1 MTHSDNNS
9 WQEWPDESKT
19 EEQAQPTISD
29 PSVDLNLAETPK
41 HRTPVRP
48 VEEMIPSDVPA
59 EQRQKIERLLQVI
72 DLNKS
77 DAVMQFGAPVQR
89 ELSQFSDQVLSEV
102 KMKDGGDAGK
112 LLSDLM
118 QRVRQMD
125 PDSLQE
131 KKSFW
136 SNVPVIGR
144 AKKKAETYFLQYEK
158 MSAYLEEVVHN
169 LDRSKFGLMKDI
181 TLLDQMYQKN
191 RRYFEELNLY
201 IAAGETKIAHVRENE
216 IEPLRTE
223 VEVSRDQT
231 KLQEL
236 NDLIQLTDRFEK
248 KIHDLKLS
256 RTISLQMAPQI
267 RVIQQNNQILA
278 EKIESAVVNTIPLWK
293 NQVVLSLSLS
303 RQKSALQ
310 MQKDVTS
317 TTNQLLEQN
326 SRLLKDSSIEIAEE
340 NEKGIVSVESLKVAH
355 QNLIETLD
363 ETLRIQQDGK
373 QKRRD
378 AEHELE
384 RMENELKQKVIEVAS
399 KSRELPN
406 QRY

>member
-9 WQEWPDESKT
+9 WQQWPDE
-19 EEQAQPTISD
+19 EQSTQPTISD
-29 PSVDLNLAETPK
+29 PSVDVNLAEAPA
-41 HRTPVRP
+41 HQAVPSRP
-48 VEEMIPSDVPA
+48 VEEMIPNDVPA

-72 DLNKS
+72 DLKKS

-125 PDSLQE
+125 PDTLQE

-191 RRYFEELNLY
+191 KRYFEELNLY
-201 IAAGETKIAHVRENE
+201 IAAGETKIAHVREHE
-216 IEPLRTE
+216 IEPLRME
-223 VEVSRDQT
+223 VERTRDQT
-231 KLQEL
+231 RLQEL
-236 NDLIQLTDRFEK
+236 NDMIQLADRFEK

-303 RQKSALQ
+303 RQKTALQ
-310 MQKDVTS
+310 MQKDVTN

-406 QRY
+406 RPY

>member
-9 WQEWPDESKT
+9 WQQWPEEEST
-19 EEQAQPTISD
+19 TQPTISD
-29 PSVDLNLAETPK
+29 PSVDLNLAETSSQP
-41 HRTPVRP
+41 TVPVRP
-48 VEEMIPSDVPA
+48 VEDMIPSDVPV

-72 DLNKS
+72 DLKKS
-77 DAVMQFGAPVQR
+77 DAVMQYGAPVQR

-125 PDSLQE
+125 PDTLQE

-191 RRYFEELNLY
+191 KRYFEELNLY
-201 IAAGETKIAHVRENE
+201 IAAGETKIAHVREHE
-216 IEPLRTE
+216 IEPLRME
-223 VEVSRDQT
+223 VERSQDQT
-231 KLQEL
+231 RLQEL
-236 NDLIQLTDRFEK
+236 NDMIQLADRFEK

-303 RQKSALQ
+303 RQKTALQ
-310 MQKDVTS
+310 MQKDVTN

-384 RMENELKQKVIEVAS
+384 RMENELKQKVMEVAS
-399 KSRELPN
+399 KNRELPN
-406 QRY
+406 RPY

>member
-9 WQEWPDESKT
+9 WQQWPEEEST
-19 EEQAQPTISD
+19 TQPTISD
-29 PSVDLNLAETPK
+29 PSVDLNLAEATSRP
-41 HRTPVRP
+41 TAPVRP
-48 VEEMIPSDVPA
+48 VEDMIPSDVPA

-77 DAVMQFGAPVQR
+77 DAVMQYGAPVQR

-125 PDSLQE
+125 PDTLQE

-191 RRYFEELNLY
+191 KRYFEELNLY
-201 IAAGETKIAHVRENE
+201 IAAGETKIAHVREHE
-216 IEPLRTE
+216 IEPLRME
-223 VEVSRDQT
+223 VERSQDQT
-231 KLQEL
+231 RIQEL
-236 NDLIQLTDRFEK
+236 NDMIQLADRFEK

-303 RQKSALQ
+303 RQKTALQ
-310 MQKDVTS
+310 MQKDVTN

-384 RMENELKQKVIEVAS
+384 RMENELKQKVMEVAS
-399 KSRELPN
+399 KNRELPN
-406 QRY
+406 RPY

>member
-9 WQEWPDESKT
+9 WQQWPEEEST
-19 EEQAQPTISD
+19 TQPAISD
-29 PSVDLNLAETPK
+29 PSVDLNLAEATSRPA
-41 HRTPVRP
+41 TPVRP
-48 VEEMIPSDVPA
+48 VEDMIPSDVPA

-77 DAVMQFGAPVQR
+77 DAVMQYGAPVQR

-125 PDSLQE
+125 PDTLQE

-169 LDRSKFGLMKDI
+169 LDRSKFSLMKDI

-191 RRYFEELNLY
+191 KRYFEELNLY
-201 IAAGETKIAHVRENE
+201 IAAGETKIKHVREHE
-216 IEPLRTE
+216 IEPLRME
-223 VEVSRDQT
+223 VERSQDQT
-231 KLQEL
+231 RIQEL
-236 NDLIQLTDRFEK
+236 NDMIQLADRFEK

-303 RQKSALQ
+303 RQKTALQ
-310 MQKDVTS
+310 MQKDVTN

-384 RMENELKQKVIEVAS
+384 RMENELKQKVMEVAS
-399 KSRELPN
+399 KNRELPN
-406 QRY
+406 RPY

>member
-9 WQEWPDESKT
+9 WQQWPEEEST
-19 EEQAQPTISD
+19 TQPTISD
-29 PSVDLNLAETPK
+29 PSVDLNLTETSSQPSV
-41 HRTPVRP
+41 PVRP
-48 VEEMIPSDVPA
+48 VEDMIPSDVPV

-72 DLNKS
+72 DLKKS
-77 DAVMQFGAPVQR
+77 DAVMQYGAPVQR

-125 PDSLQE
+125 PDTLQE

-191 RRYFEELNLY
+191 KRYFEELNLY
-201 IAAGETKIAHVRENE
+201 IAAGETKIAHVREHE
-216 IEPLRTE
+216 IEPLRME
-223 VEVSRDQT
+223 VERSQDQT
-231 KLQEL
+231 RLQEL
-236 NDLIQLTDRFEK
+236 NDMIQLADRFEK

-303 RQKSALQ
+303 RQKTALQ
-310 MQKDVTS
+310 MQKDVTN

-384 RMENELKQKVIEVAS
+384 RMENELKQKVMEVAS
-399 KSRELPN
+399 KNRELPN
-406 QRY
+406 RPY

>member
-1 MTHSDNNS
+1 M
-9 WQEWPDESKT
+9 P
-19 EEQAQPTISD
+19 A
-29 PSVDLNLAETPK
+29 
-41 HRTPVRP
+41 RP
-48 VEEMIPSDVPA
+48 VEEMILSDVPA
-59 EQRQKIERLLQVI
+59 EQRQKNERLLQVI
-72 DLNKS
+72 DLQKT

-102 KMKDGGDAGK
+102 KMKDGGEEGK

-125 PDSLQE
+125 PDTLQE

-136 SNVPVIGR
+136 SNVPVIER

-158 MSAYLEEVVHN
+158 MSPYLEEVVHN
-169 LDRSKFGLMKDI
+169 LDRSKFGLMKDS

-191 RRYFEELNLY
+191 KRYFEELNVY
-201 IAAGETKIAHVRENE
+201 IADGETKIAHVRQHE

-223 VEVSRDQT
+223 VEISRDQT

-236 NDLIQLTDRFEK
+236 NYLIQLTDRFEK

-256 RTISLQMAPQI
+256 RTISLQMAPQF

-278 EKIESAVVNTIPLWK
+278 EKIESAVFNTTPLWN

-303 RQKSALQ
+303 RQKAALEL
-310 MQKDVTS
+310 QKDVTN

-326 SRLLKDSSIEIAEE
+326 SKLLKESSIEIAEE

-355 QNLIETLD
+355 QKSIETLE
-363 ETLRIQQDGK
+363 ETLRIQQEGK
-373 QKRRD
+373 QKRRA

-399 KSRELPN
+399 KSRELQNRP
-406 QRY
+406 Y

>member
-9 WQEWPDESKT
+9 WQQWPEEEST
-19 EEQAQPTISD
+19 TQPTISD
-29 PSVDLNLAETPK
+29 PSVDLNLAEATSRPAA
-41 HRTPVRP
+41 PVRP
-48 VEEMIPSDVPA
+48 VEDMIPSDVPA

-77 DAVMQFGAPVQR
+77 DAVMQYGAPVQR

-125 PDSLQE
+125 PDTLQE

-191 RRYFEELNLY
+191 KRYFEELNLY
-201 IAAGETKIAHVRENE
+201 IAAGETKIKHVREHE
-216 IEPLRTE
+216 IEPLRME
-223 VEVSRDQT
+223 VERSQDQT
-231 KLQEL
+231 RIQEL
-236 NDLIQLTDRFEK
+236 NDMIQLADRFEK

-303 RQKSALQ
+303 RQKTALQ
-310 MQKDVTS
+310 MQKDVTN

-384 RMENELKQKVIEVAS
+384 RMENELKQKVMEVAS
-399 KSRELPN
+399 KNRELPN
-406 QRY
+406 RPY

>member
-9 WQEWPDESKT
+9 WQQWPEEEST
-19 EEQAQPTISD
+19 TQPTISD
-29 PSVDLNLAETPK
+29 PSVDLNLAEATSRPAA
-41 HRTPVRP
+41 PVRP
-48 VEEMIPSDVPA
+48 VEDMIPSDVPA

-77 DAVMQFGAPVQR
+77 DAVMQYGAPVQR

-125 PDSLQE
+125 PDTLQE

-191 RRYFEELNLY
+191 KRYFEELNLY
-201 IAAGETKIAHVRENE
+201 IAAGETKIAHVREHE
-216 IEPLRTE
+216 IEPLRME
-223 VEVSRDQT
+223 VERSQDQT
-231 KLQEL
+231 RIQEL
-236 NDLIQLTDRFEK
+236 NDMIQLADRFEK

-303 RQKSALQ
+303 RQKTALQ
-310 MQKDVTS
+310 MQKDVTN

-384 RMENELKQKVIEVAS
+384 RMENELKQKVMEVAS
-399 KSRELPN
+399 KNRELPN
-406 QRY
+406 RPY

>member
-9 WQEWPDESKT
+9 WQQWPEEEST
-19 EEQAQPTISD
+19 TQPTISD
-29 PSVDLNLAETPK
+29 PSVDLNLAETSSQPSV
-41 HRTPVRP
+41 PVRP
-48 VEEMIPSDVPA
+48 VEDMIPSDVPV

-72 DLNKS
+72 DFKKS
-77 DAVMQFGAPVQR
+77 DAVMQYGAPVQR

-125 PDSLQE
+125 PDTLQE

-191 RRYFEELNLY
+191 KRYFEELNLY
-201 IAAGETKIAHVRENE
+201 IAAGETKIAHVREHE
-216 IEPLRTE
+216 IEPLRME
-223 VEVSRDQT
+223 VERSQDQT
-231 KLQEL
+231 RLQEL
-236 NDLIQLTDRFEK
+236 NDMIQLADRFEK

-303 RQKSALQ
+303 RQKTALQ
-310 MQKDVTS
+310 MQKDVTN

-384 RMENELKQKVIEVAS
+384 RMENELKQKVMEVAS
-399 KSRELPN
+399 KNRELPN
-406 QRY
+406 RPY

>member
-9 WQEWPDESKT
+9 WQQWPED
-19 EEQAQPTISD
+19 EQATQPTISD
-29 PSVDLNLAETPK
+29 PSVDVNLAETSPSQAV
-41 HRTPVRP
+41 PARP
-48 VEEMIPSDVPA
+48 VEEMIPSDVPV

-72 DLNKS
+72 DLKKS

-125 PDSLQE
+125 PDTLQE

-191 RRYFEELNLY
+191 KRYFEELNLY
-201 IAAGETKIAHVRENE
+201 IAAGETKIAHVREHE
-216 IEPLRTE
+216 IEPLRLE
-223 VEVSRDQT
+223 VERSRDQT
-231 KLQEL
+231 RLQEL
-236 NDLIQLTDRFEK
+236 NDLIQLADRFEK

-303 RQKSALQ
+303 RQKTALQ
-310 MQKDVTS
+310 MQKDVTN

-384 RMENELKQKVIEVAS
+384 RMEHELKQKVIEVAS

-406 QRY
+406 RPY

>member
-1 MTHSDNNS
+1 MTHSDKET
-9 WQEWPDESKT
+9 WQQWPDE
-19 EEQAQPTISD
+19 QDQPTISD
-29 PSVDLNLAETPK
+29 PSVDLNIAETPSQPK
-41 HRTPVRP
+41 MPVRP

-72 DLNKS
+72 DLQKT

-125 PDSLQE
+125 PDTLQE

-191 RRYFEELNLY
+191 KRYFEELNLY
-201 IAAGETKIAHVRENE
+201 IAAGETKIAHVRQHE

-223 VEVSRDQT
+223 VEISKDQT

-303 RQKSALQ
+303 RQKSALE
-310 MQKDVTS
+310 MQKDVTN

-326 SRLLKDSSIEIAEE
+326 SKLLKESSIEIAEE

-399 KSRELPN
+399 KNRELPN
-406 QRY
+406 RPY

>member
-9 WQEWPDESKT
+9 WQQWPEEEST
-19 EEQAQPTISD
+19 TQPTISD
-29 PSVDLNLAETPK
+29 PSVDLNLAEATSRP
-41 HRTPVRP
+41 TAPVRP
-48 VEEMIPSDVPA
+48 VEDMIPSDVPA

-77 DAVMQFGAPVQR
+77 DAVMQYGAPVQR

-125 PDSLQE
+125 PDTLQE

-191 RRYFEELNLY
+191 KRYFEELNLY
-201 IAAGETKIAHVRENE
+201 IAAGETKIAHVREHE
-216 IEPLRTE
+216 IEPLRME
-223 VEVSRDQT
+223 VERSQDQT
-231 KLQEL
+231 RIQEL
-236 NDLIQLTDRFEK
+236 NDMIQLADRFEK

-256 RTISLQMAPQI
+256 QTISLQMAPQI

-303 RQKSALQ
+303 RQKTALQ
-310 MQKDVTS
+310 MQKDVTN

-384 RMENELKQKVIEVAS
+384 RMENELKQKVMEVAS
-399 KSRELPN
+399 KNRELPN
-406 QRY
+406 RPY

>member
-9 WQEWPDESKT
+9 WQQWPEDEST
-19 EEQAQPTISD
+19 TQPTISD
-29 PSVDLNLAETPK
+29 PSVDLNLAEATSRPAA
-41 HRTPVRP
+41 PVRP
-48 VEEMIPSDVPA
+48 VEDMIPSDVPA

-77 DAVMQFGAPVQR
+77 DAVMQYGAPVQR

-125 PDSLQE
+125 PDTLQE

-191 RRYFEELNLY
+191 KRYFEELNLY
-201 IAAGETKIAHVRENE
+201 IAAGETKIAHVREHE
-216 IEPLRTE
+216 IEPLRME
-223 VEVSRDQT
+223 VERSQDQT
-231 KLQEL
+231 RIQEL
-236 NDLIQLTDRFEK
+236 NDMIQLADRFEK

-303 RQKSALQ
+303 RQKTALQ
-310 MQKDVTS
+310 MQKDVTN

-384 RMENELKQKVIEVAS
+384 RMENELKQKVMEVAS
-399 KSRELPN
+399 KNRELPN
-406 QRY
+406 RPY

>member
-9 WQEWPDESKT
+9 WQQWPDEETST
-19 EEQAQPTISD
+19 QPSISD
-29 PSVDLNLAETPK
+29 PSVDLNLAETSQ
-41 HRTPVRP
+41 HRAVPTRP
-48 VEEMIPSDVPA
+48 IEEMIPSDVPT

-125 PDSLQE
+125 PDTLQE

-191 RRYFEELNLY
+191 KRYFEELNLY
-201 IAAGETKIAHVRENE
+201 IAAGETKIAHVREQE
-216 IEPLRTE
+216 IEPLRME
-223 VEVSRDQT
+223 VERTRDQT
-231 KLQEL
+231 RLQEL

-303 RQKSALQ
+303 RQKTALQ
-310 MQKDVTS
+310 MQKDVTN

-406 QRY
+406 RPY

>member
-169 LDRSKFGLMKDI
+169 LDRSK
-181 TLLDQMYQKN
+181 
-191 RRYFEELNLY
+191 
-201 IAAGETKIAHVRENE
+201 
-216 IEPLRTE
+216 
-223 VEVSRDQT
+223 
-231 KLQEL
+231 
-236 NDLIQLTDRFEK
+236 
-248 KIHDLKLS
+248 
-256 RTISLQMAPQI
+256 
-267 RVIQQNNQILA
+267 
-278 EKIESAVVNTIPLWK
+278 
-293 NQVVLSLSLS
+293 
-303 RQKSALQ
+303 
-310 MQKDVTS
+310 
-317 TTNQLLEQN
+317 
-326 SRLLKDSSIEIAEE
+326 
-340 NEKGIVSVESLKVAH
+340 
-355 QNLIETLD
+355 
-363 ETLRIQQDGK
+363 
-373 QKRRD
+373 
-378 AEHELE
+378 
-384 RMENELKQKVIEVAS
+384 
-399 KSRELPN
+399 
-406 QRY
+406 

>member
-9 WQEWPDESKT
+9 WQQWPEEEST
-19 EEQAQPTISD
+19 TQPTISD
-29 PSVDLNLAETPK
+29 PSVDLNLAETSSQPSV
-41 HRTPVRP
+41 PVRP
-48 VEEMIPSDVPA
+48 VEDMIPSDVPV

-72 DLNKS
+72 DLKKS
-77 DAVMQFGAPVQR
+77 DAVMQYGAPVQR

-125 PDSLQE
+125 PDTLQE

-191 RRYFEELNLY
+191 KRYFEELNLY
-201 IAAGETKIAHVRENE
+201 IAAGETKIAHVREHE
-216 IEPLRTE
+216 IEPLRME
-223 VEVSRDQT
+223 VERSQDQT
-231 KLQEL
+231 RLQEL
-236 NDLIQLTDRFEK
+236 NDMIQLADRFEK

-303 RQKSALQ
+303 RQKTALQ
-310 MQKDVTS
+310 MQKDVTN

-384 RMENELKQKVIEVAS
+384 RMENELKQKVMEVAS
-399 KSRELPN
+399 KNRELPN
-406 QRY
+406 RPY

>member
-1 MTHSDNNS
+1 MTHSDKDT
-9 WQEWPDESKT
+9 WQQWPDE
-19 EEQAQPTISD
+19 QDQPTISD
-29 PSVDLNLAETPK
+29 PSVDLNVAETPPK
-41 HRTPVRP
+41 MPVQP
-48 VEEMIPSDVPA
+48 VEEMIPSDVPS

-72 DLNKS
+72 DLQKT

-102 KMKDGGDAGK
+102 KMKDGGEAGK

-118 QRVRQMD
+118 QRVRQME
-125 PDSLQE
+125 PDTLQE

-191 RRYFEELNLY
+191 KRYFEELNVY
-201 IAAGETKIAHVRENE
+201 IAAGETKIAHVRQHE

-303 RQKSALQ
+303 RQKAALE
-310 MQKDVTS
+310 MQKDVTN

-326 SRLLKDSSIEIAEE
+326 SKLLKE
-340 NEKGIVSVESLKVAH
+340 
-355 QNLIETLD
+355 
-363 ETLRIQQDGK
+363 
-373 QKRRD
+373 
-378 AEHELE
+378 
-384 RMENELKQKVIEVAS
+384 
-399 KSRELPN
+399 
-406 QRY
+406 

>member
-9 WQEWPDESKT
+9 WQQWPEEEST
-19 EEQAQPTISD
+19 TQPTISD
-29 PSVDLNLAETPK
+29 PSVDLNLAETSSQP
-41 HRTPVRP
+41 TVPVRP
-48 VEEMIPSDVPA
+48 VEDMIPSDVPV

-72 DLNKS
+72 DLKKS
-77 DAVMQFGAPVQR
+77 DAVMQYGAPVQR

-125 PDSLQE
+125 PDTLQE

-191 RRYFEELNLY
+191 KRYFEELNLY

-216 IEPLRTE
+216 IEPLRME
-223 VEVSRDQT
+223 VERSQDQT
-231 KLQEL
+231 RLQEL
-236 NDLIQLTDRFEK
+236 NDMIQLADRFEK

-303 RQKSALQ
+303 RQKTALQ
-310 MQKDVTS
+310 MQKDVTN

-384 RMENELKQKVIEVAS
+384 RMENELKQKVMEVAS
-399 KSRELPN
+399 KNRELPN
-406 QRY
+406 RPY

>member
-1 MTHSDNNS
+1 MTHSDKET
-9 WQEWPDESKT
+9 WQQWPDE
-19 EEQAQPTISD
+19 QDQPTISD
-29 PSVDLNLAETPK
+29 PSVDLNIAETQAQAK
-41 HRTPVRP
+41 MPVRP

-72 DLNKS
+72 DLQKT

-125 PDSLQE
+125 PDTLQE

-191 RRYFEELNLY
+191 KRYFEELNLY
-201 IAAGETKIAHVRENE
+201 IAAGETKIAHVRQHE

-223 VEVSRDQT
+223 VEISKDQT

-303 RQKSALQ
+303 RQKSALE
-310 MQKDVTS
+310 MQKDVTN

-326 SRLLKDSSIEIAEE
+326 SKLLKESSIEIAEE

-399 KSRELPN
+399 KNRELPN
-406 QRY
+406 RPY

>member
-9 WQEWPDESKT
+9 WQQWPEEEST
-19 EEQAQPTISD
+19 TQPTISD
-29 PSVDLNLAETPK
+29 PSVDLNLAEATSRPAA
-41 HRTPVRP
+41 PVRS
-48 VEEMIPSDVPA
+48 VEDMIPSDVPA

-77 DAVMQFGAPVQR
+77 DAVMQYGAPVQR

-125 PDSLQE
+125 PDTLQE

-191 RRYFEELNLY
+191 KRYFEELNLY
-201 IAAGETKIAHVRENE
+201 IAAGETKIAHVREHE
-216 IEPLRTE
+216 IEPLRME
-223 VEVSRDQT
+223 VERSQDQT
-231 KLQEL
+231 RIQEL
-236 NDLIQLTDRFEK
+236 NDMIQLADRFEK

-303 RQKSALQ
+303 RQKTALQ
-310 MQKDVTS
+310 MQKDVTN

-384 RMENELKQKVIEVAS
+384 RMENELKQKVMEVAS
-399 KSRELPN
+399 KNRELPN
-406 QRY
+406 RPY

>member
-9 WQEWPDESKT
+9 WQQWPEEEST
-19 EEQAQPTISD
+19 TQPTISD
-29 PSVDLNLAETPK
+29 PSVDLNLAEATSRPAA
-41 HRTPVRP
+41 PVRP
-48 VEEMIPSDVPA
+48 VEDMIPSDVPA

-77 DAVMQFGAPVQR
+77 DAVMQYGAPVQR

-125 PDSLQE
+125 PDTLQE

-144 AKKKAETYFLQYEK
+144 AKKKAETYFLQYDK

-191 RRYFEELNLY
+191 KRYFEELNLY
-201 IAAGETKIAHVRENE
+201 IAAGETKIKHVREHE
-216 IEPLRTE
+216 IEPLRME
-223 VEVSRDQT
+223 VERSQDQT
-231 KLQEL
+231 RIQEL
-236 NDLIQLTDRFEK
+236 NDMIQLADRFEK

-303 RQKSALQ
+303 RQKTALQ
-310 MQKDVTS
+310 MQKDVTN

-384 RMENELKQKVIEVAS
+384 RMENELKQKVMEVAS
-399 KSRELPN
+399 KNRELPN
-406 QRY
+406 RPY

>member
-1 MTHSDNNS
+1 
-9 WQEWPDESKT
+9 
-19 EEQAQPTISD
+19 
-29 PSVDLNLAETPK
+29 
-41 HRTPVRP
+41 
-48 VEEMIPSDVPA
+48 
-59 EQRQKIERLLQVI
+59 
-72 DLNKS
+72 
-77 DAVMQFGAPVQR
+77 
-89 ELSQFSDQVLSEV
+89 
-102 KMKDGGDAGK
+102 
-112 LLSDLM
+112 
-118 QRVRQMD
+118 
-125 PDSLQE
+125 
-131 KKSFW
+131 
-136 SNVPVIGR
+136 
-144 AKKKAETYFLQYEK
+144 
-158 MSAYLEEVVHN
+158 HN

-310 MQKDVTS
+310 MQKDVTN

>member
-1 MTHSDNNS
+1 MTHSDKDT
-9 WQEWPDESKT
+9 WQQWPDE
-19 EEQAQPTISD
+19 QDQPTISD
-29 PSVDLNLAETPK
+29 PSVDLNVAETPPK
-41 HRTPVRP
+41 IPARP

-72 DLNKS
+72 DLQKT

-102 KMKDGGDAGK
+102 KMKDGGEAGK

-125 PDSLQE
+125 PDTLQE

-191 RRYFEELNLY
+191 KRYFEELNVY
-201 IAAGETKIAHVRENE
+201 IAAGETKIAHVRQHE

-223 VEVSRDQT
+223 VEVSRDQA

-303 RQKSALQ
+303 RQKAALE
-310 MQKDVTS
+310 MQKDVTN

-326 SRLLKDSSIEIAEE
+326 SKLLKESSIEIAEE

-363 ETLRIQQDGK
+363 ETLRIQQEGK

-406 QRY
+406 RPY